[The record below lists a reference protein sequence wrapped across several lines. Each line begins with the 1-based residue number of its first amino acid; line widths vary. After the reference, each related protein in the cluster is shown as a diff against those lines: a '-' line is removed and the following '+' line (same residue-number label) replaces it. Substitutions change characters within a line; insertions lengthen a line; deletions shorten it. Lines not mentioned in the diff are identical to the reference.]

1 MHVLNTRLCLLI
13 AALWLAGVVPV
24 IPCDTLCVTPKPKDL
39 LKTHRYVLI
48 GRVNEARWDSDYRG
62 TFTLAAIRVWNGDK
76 KELVLQTHGP
86 SSTCGYAMQEGK
98 VYVVYAD
105 SDPQQIAICDFAP
118 IPAYAAKEAIRCF
131 DRASRLPPLSLPR
144 EDLEPPNEK
153 SSKGASLGLAVRLIA
168 EFDRW

>member
-24 IPCDTLCVTPKPKDL
+24 IPCDTL
-39 LKTHRYVLI
+39 RYSKAQGSPQDPSHVLI
-48 GRVNEARWDSDYRG
+48 GRVNEARLDSDYRS
-62 TFTLAAIRVWNGDK
+62 TFTLAAIRVWKGDK

-105 SDPQQIAICDFAP
+105 SDPQQIAVCDFAP
-118 IPAYAAKEAIRCF
+118 IPASAAKEAIRCF